1 MSFYG
6 KVTYYL
12 SDAFKQQIYDN
23 EGIDTVDSAKGS
35 GAINSIITLNPKGK
49 DDACTIKSGNTWL
62 RFAADP
68 IQDTSVYLYHKLA
81 GNDDGITMDN
91 SSLNVTK
98 SSSENADVSLAFGEI
113 ITIPQIVYD
122 AAGHIQPT
130 SRTVTVK
137 MPQAAQEQDLD
148 NIKHRLAVLEAYVT
162 GQSSEPDPTAG
173 GGSEPGGGGE
183 EPGGGGSEDPG
194 DEGETIVVDNP
205 LMSRLTRVE
214 NHIASWLMPGDPNTS
229 DVPNQSYLEEQGIGT
244 TLHDLLV
251 FLGLQQERLDALTGR
266 MYYQDV
272 SKGQAFPIY
281 NTFGRTT
288 VLPTVSDA
296 YTLSN
301 SAILATTQL
310 KSCLSDLIG
319 YLYSGE
325 NPIIDETTYNALMG
339 QLSSN

>member
-68 IQDTSVYLYHKLA
+68 VQDTSVYLYHKLA
-81 GNDDGITMDN
+81 GNDEGITMDN
-91 SSLNVTK
+91 TNLNVAK
-98 SSSENADVSLAFGEI
+98 SNSENADVSLGFGEI
-113 ITIPQIVYD
+113 VTIPQIVYD

-130 SRTVTVK
+130 SRTISVK
-137 MPQAAQEQDLD
+137 MPQATQEQDLD
-148 NIKHRLAVLEAYVT
+148 SIKHRLAVLEAYIT

-194 DEGETIVVDNP
+194 DEGETIVIDNP
-205 LMSRLTRVE
+205 LASRLSRVE
-214 NHIASWLMPGDPNTS
+214 SHIASWLMPGDPGMQNMNITL
-229 DVPNQSYLEEQGIGT
+229 LESEGIGT
-244 TLHDLLV
+244 VVHDILV
-251 FLGLQQERLDALTGR
+251 KLGLEEAVTDPLTGTTL
-266 MYYQDV
+266 YQNIDYGVAFPV
-272 SKGQAFPIY
+272 SKPENGGHKQ
-281 NTFGRTT
+281 
-288 VLPTVSDA
+288 VLGVASSA
-296 YTLSN
+296 YTQAGT
-301 SAILATTQL
+301 AILAIHQL
-310 KSCLSDLIG
+310 KEAFNSL
-319 YLYSGE
+319 LYFLKVKE
-325 NPIIDETTYNALMG
+325 IMTDEEYNAMIV
-339 QLSSN
+339 Q